1 MSLTSRSVPSRLR
14 ALPAFVQRKGV
25 HLLLGTR
32 NWSDAIV
39 REIAEECRG
48 ARILEIGSGR
58 QDLGHDA
65 YSVRAMFDAS
75 NTFVQSDVN
84 PAFGHPVVDVT
95 AMDFDSEFDVVVC
108 LYVLEHVFDLGA
120 AVRNIHRSLTPG
132 GRALI
137 AVPHT
142 YPYHDEPIDFWRF
155 TEHSLRALLEPFAD
169 VHIAHAGLRR
179 MPKGL
184 LAIATK

>member
-1 MSLTSRSVPSRLR
+1 MSFPGSSIPGRVQ
-14 ALPAFVQRKGV
+14 ALSGRVQRRGAHV
-25 HLLLGTR
+25 LLGSR
-32 NWSDAIV
+32 NWSDRLV
-39 REIAEECRG
+39 HEIAAGMRD

-65 YSVRAMFDAS
+65 YSVKAMFDSS

-84 PAFGHPVVDVT
+84 PAFGHPVVNVT
-95 AMDFDSEFDVVVC
+95 AMEFDGEFDMVVC
-108 LYVLEHVFDLGA
+108 MYVLEHVFDVGA
-120 AVRNIHRSLTPG
+120 AVRNIHRALVPG

-137 AVPHT
+137 AVPHL

-155 TEHSLRALLEPFAD
+155 TEHSLRTLLSSYST
-169 VHIAHAGLRR
+169 VHIAHSGLRR

-184 LAIATK
+184 LAVATR